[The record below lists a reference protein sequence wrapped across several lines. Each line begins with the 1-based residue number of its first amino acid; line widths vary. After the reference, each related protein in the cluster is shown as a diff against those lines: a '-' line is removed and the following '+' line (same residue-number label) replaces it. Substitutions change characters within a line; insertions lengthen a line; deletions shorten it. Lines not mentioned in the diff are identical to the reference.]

1 MQMISMTRQYA
12 DMSADELMLFDRDFA
27 NIARMYS
34 SQEKDNLIQLWTGTE
49 FSGLD
54 IQPVIQKASVEKGP
68 DLTEKEFAILGTDK
82 AQALLHLGFFKK
94 TQDGKTYLGRHLDQ
108 TGIGMDVIRPEDYFG
123 VNSNFTLWDQ
133 PTGGW
138 TAMPPAQRE
147 VRTWADLGNP
157 DNADFVLAPVEI
169 VTMDA
174 NDDKWALLIFGLME
188 LTNSTDVYAFHWQ
201 TNRKPRPPAVL
212 ENQIRVGDIGYAR
225 FGPIYIDHLEPYA
238 TGLEF
243 RGDAAFVPV
252 ASPKLWGL
260 CFFTNKRALAE
271 PRTRARAA

>member
-1 MQMISMTRQYA
+1 MMISQNRTYA
-12 DMSADELMLFDRDFA
+12 DMSPDELMLFDRDFS

-34 SQEKDNLIQLWTGTE
+34 SQEQDNLIQLWTGTE

-54 IQPVIQKASVEKGP
+54 IQPVIMKASQEKGP
-68 DLTEKEFAILGTDK
+68 DLSEKEFVILGTDK

-108 TGIGMDVIRPEDYFG
+108 TGIGMDVIRPEDFFG

-138 TAMPPAQRE
+138 TAMPAAQRQ
-147 VRTWADLGNP
+147 VRGWAELGNP
-157 DNADFVLAPVEI
+157 DVVAFAAVTEI
-169 VTMDA
+169 VTMDV
-174 NDDKWALLIFGLME
+174 NDDKWAILLFGVME

-201 TNRKPRPPAVL
+201 SNRKPRPPAVL
-212 ENQIRVGDIGYAR
+212 ENQIRIGDIGYAR

-243 RGDAAFVPV
+243 RGDLAFVPV
-252 ASPKLWGL
+252 ASPKPWGL

-271 PRTRARAA
+271 PRARARAA

>member
-1 MQMISMTRQYA
+1 MIAQNRQYA
-12 DMSADELMLFDRDFA
+12 DMSNDELTLFDRDFSS
-27 NIARMYS
+27 IARMYS
-34 SQEKDNLIQLWTGTE
+34 SQEQDNLIQLWTGTE

-54 IQPVIQKASVEKGP
+54 IQPVIQKASVVDGP
-68 DLTEKEFAILGTDK
+68 DLAETEFAILGTDK

-123 VNSNFTLWDQ
+123 FGSTFTLWDQ
-133 PTGGW
+133 PTAGW
-138 TAMPPAQRE
+138 TAMPAAQRE
-147 VRTWADLGNP
+147 VRTWADLGEP
-157 DNADFVLAPVEI
+157 DNALFANAVEI
-169 VTMDA
+169 TTMDA
-174 NDDKWALLIFGLME
+174 NDDKWALLLFGVME

-212 ENQIRVGDIGYAR
+212 ENQIRIGDIGYAR

-243 RGDAAFVPV
+243 RGDLAFVPV
-252 ASPKLWGL
+252 ASPKPWGL

-271 PRTRARAA
+271 PRARARAA